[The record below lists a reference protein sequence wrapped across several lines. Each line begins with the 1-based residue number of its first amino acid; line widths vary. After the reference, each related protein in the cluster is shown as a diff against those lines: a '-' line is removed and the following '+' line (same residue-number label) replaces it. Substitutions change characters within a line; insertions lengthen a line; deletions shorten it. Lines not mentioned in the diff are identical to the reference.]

1 LAGGHTLTHSIT
13 EKAIVDVKLEG
24 LTKHFGKIEAV
35 NELYLDIMPGEY
47 IALVGPSGC
56 GKTTTLHMIAG
67 FIKPTAGSVY
77 IKGVRVDQLPSYK
90 RGLGLVFQQFAIFPH
105 LSVFENVAFGLQVRN
120 MDKTQITESV
130 RRTLSL
136 VGLERMEK
144 SGVKDLSSGEKQRVG
159 LARALAVSPAVL
171 LLDEPLGSLDAQ
183 LRLEMRELL
192 RDLHQKLGL
201 TFIHVTHD
209 QDEAFSLADRV
220 VVMNTG
226 RIEQVDS
233 PYNTYYQPRSRFVA
247 EFVGSNNVFD
257 AEVVSVD
264 KEIITVKTSLGLVKS
279 VISDDSKPIPG
290 QSVTIVVRAVDLHS
304 LEPDEVEQ
312 VSNRISCKIV
322 GWQMRGNQKTVLLE
336 TENGLRMWMEEH
348 ETSKERPVLEHG
360 EKIMVGWHSQD
371 TYMIGSK

>member
-1 LAGGHTLTHSIT
+1 MTHSIT